1 MLLVTSLVSRLTKQ
15 EDGCC
20 KCRCFEVW
28 MELKLEDELR
38 CARTKESRS
47 VKQVRAAI
55 QDDVKV
61 KFGIKRKR

>member
-1 MLLVTSLVSRLTKQ
+1 
-15 EDGCC
+15 
-20 KCRCFEVW
+20 

-61 KFGIKRKR
+61 KFGIKQKR